1 MLAESKPYEWVV
13 YDPPKSVS
21 FGHQARVKDAR
32 RAWKLT
38 EEFLNQQ
45 ADFALGHHLDL
56 TYYEPTQEADAP
68 VASARLAAARA
79 VLGPETSAQP
89 NCLRW
94 KIQPDQLSA
103 AIDFALDDEK
113 FPLWAWH
120 PTNLHLYY
128 LFTWK
133 HFDLLL
139 APNETRDVRSTL
151 GVTIGGGSVFFAAQV
166 CVSCGMEFRDLPDA
180 PGAYRARIPISLP
193 RSVFQA
199 VVQSGSERRLRAEPE
214 TCEGLAINLG
224 KLGRW

>member
-56 TYYEPTQEADAP
+56 TYYEPTQEADAS

-94 KIQPDQLSA
+94 KIQPDQLPA

-151 GVTIGGGSVFFAAQV
+151 GVTIGGGSVFLQPRFVFPAAWSSEIFRTLLV
-166 CVSCGMEFRDLPDA
+166 RIEPASPFRFRDQYFKRWFSPVRK
-180 PGAYRARIPISLP
+180 GGFGRSLKLAKDW
-193 RSVFQA
+193 RSTWE
-199 VVQSGSERRLRAEPE
+199 S
-214 TCEGLAINLG
+214 
-224 KLGRW
+224 